1 MTQAPLLF
9 TPRRRNVFVEAGAG
23 TGKTTEIVR
32 QVLEIL
38 LDHPRLS
45 PERLVLITFTEKAA
59 GEIAERIR
67 DGLLDMHAVLVSGGA
82 GWPSGSASPIL
93 PIPADRRA
101 DWTRACETHLAQLD
115 RIRSQTIHS
124 FCQSILAR
132 HPLEAGLDPSFRIAE
147 GFERSRL
154 LDEIWLEWLE
164 DETTGEVEPARA
176 MEWEH
181 AIEGLADVRNL
192 RKVIL
197 DLVKHRGLLSLGLGG
212 ISSFRHV
219 AAPMRAAVDELR
231 ALPESDVDV
240 DHPDTAAFLSYVR
253 AVPPPAD
260 DEASAWVAWLEPV
273 ANRLRDAH
281 LKGSTR
287 LKTPL
292 RVLRGEK
299 KDQNLYDLL
308 LAEKTASAVL
318 RLGGRFLRRLEA
330 EKDRRGVLDF
340 DDLLIRTERLLKDP
354 AVAAEVRARIDWL
367 FVDEFQDTDWIQAS
381 IVRRL
386 ATGRS
391 GEIEEGRI
399 VLVGDPKQS
408 IYSFRGADPETYGE
422 TLDFFVKQG
431 AERRVLGHQYRSRPP
446 LVHALNAMFG
456 RLFEGRGDVNVFRP
470 HYEPLVPGL
479 GGNGVDGAPIRF
491 VSLRPL
497 PGEQVDDEP
506 GPSGRQAA
514 AVAAMIRARIDAG
527 VPAESFAIL
536 VRKMTTIDP
545 YLDALDAAGIE
556 YVLPRNRSI
565 FERRAAIDLLAVLR
579 AIAAPYD
586 RGAIFSTARSPWFAL
601 TDDEI
606 TAAYLAKETG
616 GSPDPASPHQ
626 RFRQQMKRWTE
637 YAGWMGVEQLAG
649 TIIAES
655 GVDVLYR
662 LQARGEGHLDDLEAL
677 LELAREFDRSVGA
690 SLPVFVEEMLRRR
703 EGGESAE
710 PAIIDD
716 NAGGVRV
723 LTVHASKGLEF
734 GRVILPELACTMQ
747 GDSLSVFRLT
757 EPERLY
763 LKGSL
768 TTIGTRA
775 EKAEGGKTPAE
786 ILKERNE
793 AENDRLFYVAVT
805 RAREEVIFVLD
816 PLTTSRQTF
825 MKPLLGIFGFDA
837 KALGA
842 LFPAEPG
849 ERREILKV
857 GDESLEAAFE
867 SLEPLPVPEEA
878 LPRLVSRELAGRAR
892 RELPPPEPESPQQ
905 PVDRTELVRRAEKL
919 RYRKGGILLHRFLE
933 IWDGAVEFGALLE
946 MVRLEVGA
954 TELERDRV
962 ARRIEAILASGSH
975 QRIQALETVGR
986 ETTVWLEEEGN
997 PREVR
1002 IDRLLR
1008 DESGWVVLDYKSGRS
1023 SVDRLEADREQVAR
1037 YCRAIAAMSGEPCR
1051 GLLWYIDLEG
1061 EEMVEIKPEA
1071 RSQKPEERSKTT
1083 SKDPCSNGR

>member
-67 DGLLDMHAVLVSGGA
+67 DGLVDMHAALVSGGA

-93 PIPADRRA
+93 AIPSDRRD
-101 DWTRACETHLAQLD
+101 DWIRACETHLAQLD

-176 MEWEH
+176 LEWEQ

-192 RKVIL
+192 RRVVL
-197 DLVKHRGLLSLGLGG
+197 ELVKHRGLLSLGLGG
-212 ISSFRHV
+212 ISSFRDV
-219 AAPMRAAVDELR
+219 AATMRAAVAEIR
-231 ALPESDVDV
+231 SLPESDVDV
-240 DHPDTAAFLSYVR
+240 NHPDTAAFLSYVR
-253 AVPPPAD
+253 AVPPPDSD
-260 DEASAWVAWLEPV
+260 DAAAWASWLAPV
-273 ANRLRDAH
+273 ANRLRDAY
-281 LKGSTR
+281 LTGLSTR
-287 LKTPL
+287 VKTPL

-308 LAEKTASAVL
+308 VAERTASATL
-318 RLGGRFLRRLEA
+318 KLGGRFLERLES

-391 GEIEEGRI
+391 GEVEEGRI

-422 TLDFFVKQG
+422 TLDFFVKHG
-431 AERRVLGHQYRSRPP
+431 AERQVLRHQYRSRPA
-446 LVHALNAMFG
+446 LVHALNAMFT
-456 RLFEGRGDVNVFRP
+456 RLFDAQGDANVFRP

-479 GGNGVDGAPIRF
+479 GERGEAAPPVRF
-491 VSLRPL
+491 AALRAL

-506 GPSGRQAA
+506 GSSGRQAA

-536 VRKMTTIDP
+536 VRKMVTIDP

-579 AIAAPYD
+579 AIAAPFD
-586 RGAIFSTARSPWFAL
+586 RGASFSAARSPYFAL

-606 TAAYLAKETG
+606 TAASLLREAG
-616 GSPDPASPHQ
+616 GAPDPASPYE
-626 RFRQQMKRWTE
+626 RFRLQMKRWTE
-637 YAGWMGVEQLAG
+637 HAGWMGVEQLAG

-662 LQARGEGHLDDLEAL
+662 LQARGENHLEDLEAL
-677 LELAREFDRSVGA
+677 LELAREFDRAVGA

-703 EGGESAE
+703 EGGESSE

-747 GDSLSVFRLT
+747 GDQLSVFRLS

-775 EKAEGGKTPAE
+775 EAVDGGKTPAA

-825 MKPLLGIFGFDA
+825 MKPLLGIFEFEV
-837 KALGA
+837 KALGT
-842 LFPAEPG
+842 LFPDVPG
-849 ERREILKV
+849 ERREMLKI

-867 SLEPLPVPEEA
+867 SLEPLPFPEEA
-878 LPRLVSRELAGRAR
+878 PARLVSRELGERAR
-892 RELPPPEPESPQQ
+892 RELPPPEPDAPPA

-919 RYRKGGILLHRFLE
+919 RYRRAGLLLHRFLE
-933 IWDGAVEFGALLE
+933 IWDGAPEIGALLE
-946 MVRLEVGA
+946 TTRLELGA

-962 ARRIEAILASGSH
+962 ARRIEAILASASH
-975 QRIQALETVGR
+975 ERIRQFETVGR
-986 ETTVWLEEEGN
+986 ETTIWLQEEGKL
-997 PREVR
+997 REAR

-1008 DESGWVVLDYKSGRS
+1008 DEEGWVVLDYKSGRAS
-1023 SVDRLEADREQVAR
+1023 EDRLEADRAQVLR
-1037 YCRAIAAMSGEPCR
+1037 YCHAIAAMSGEPCR
-1051 GLLWYIDLEG
+1051 GVVWYIDLDA
-1061 EEMVEIKPEA
+1061 EELVEV
-1071 RSQKPEERSKTT
+1071 R
-1083 SKDPCSNGR
+1083 D

>member
-1 MTQAPLLF
+1 
-9 TPRRRNVFVEAGAG
+9 
-23 TGKTTEIVR
+23 
-32 QVLEIL
+32 VLEIL

-67 DGLLDMHAVLVSGGA
+67 DGLVDMHTALVSGGA
-82 GWPSGSASPIL
+82 GWPSGSDSPIL
-93 PIPADRRA
+93 AIPPERRV
-101 DWTRACETHLAQLD
+101 DWTRACEAHLAQLD

-164 DETTGEVEPARA
+164 DETTGEVEPRRA
-176 MEWEH
+176 MEWEE
-181 AIEGLADVRNL
+181 AIDGLGDLRNL
-192 RKVIL
+192 RKAVL
-197 DLVKHRGLLSLGLGG
+197 DLVKNRGLLSLGLGG
-212 ISSFRHV
+212 ISAFRDV
-219 AAPMRAAVDELR
+219 AAPMRAAVGEIR

-240 DHPDTAAFLSYVR
+240 NHPDTAAFLTYVR
-253 AVPPPAD
+253 AVPPPAG
-260 DEASAWVAWLEPV
+260 DEASAWVAWLGPV

-299 KDQNLYDLL
+299 RDQNLYDLL
-308 LAEKTASAVL
+308 LAERTASAVL
-318 RLGGRFLRRLEA
+318 RLASRFLERLEA

-354 AVAAEVRARIDWL
+354 VVAAEVRARIDWL

-391 GEIEEGRI
+391 GDVEEGRI

-422 TLDFFVKQG
+422 TLDFFVRHG
-431 AERRVLGHQYRSRPP
+431 ASRQVLRRQFRSRPA
-446 LVHALNAMFG
+446 LVHALNAMFA
-456 RLFEGRGDVNVFRP
+456 RLFEAQGDANVFRP
-470 HYEPLVPGL
+470 HYEPLEPGL
-479 GGNGVDGAPIRF
+479 ADDGDGKPPVRF
-491 VSLRPL
+491 VALRPL
-497 PGEQVDDEP
+497 PNEKVDDQP

-514 AVAAMIRARIDAG
+514 AVAAMLRARIDAG
-527 VPAESFAIL
+527 VPAKSFAIL
-536 VRKMTTIDP
+536 VRKMTTIDA
-545 YLDALDAAGIE
+545 YLDALDSAGIE

-586 RGAIFSTARSPWFAL
+586 RGAAFSAARSPYFAL
-601 TDDEI
+601 SDDEI
-606 TAAYLAKETG
+606 TTAFLAREAG
-616 GSPDPASPHQ
+616 GAPDPGSPYE
-626 RFRQQMKRWTE
+626 RFRQQIKRWTE
-637 YAGWMGVEQLAG
+637 YAGWMSVEQLAG
-649 TIIAES
+649 AIIAES

-662 LQARGEGHLDDLEAL
+662 LQARGESHLEDLEAL
-677 LELAREFDRSVGA
+677 LELAREFDRAVGA

-716 NAGGVRV
+716 NARGVRV

-734 GRVILPELACTMQ
+734 GRVILPELACSMP
-747 GDSLSVFRLT
+747 GDPLSVFRLSV
-757 EPERLY
+757 PERLY

-775 EKAEGGKTPAE
+775 EKAEGGKTPSE

-825 MKPLLGIFGFDA
+825 MKPLLGIFGFDVR
-837 KALGA
+837 ALSA
-842 LFPAEPG
+842 LFPAEPE
-849 ERREILKV
+849 ERREILRI

-867 SLEPLPVPEEA
+867 SLEPLPAPEEA
-878 LPRLVSRELAGRAR
+878 LPRLVSRELGERAH
-892 RELPPPEPESPQQ
+892 RELPPPEPDLPSQR
-905 PVDRTELVRRAEKL
+905 VDRSELVRRAEKL
-919 RYRKGGILLHRFLE
+919 RYRRAGLLLHRFLE
-933 IWDGAVEFGALLE
+933 IWDGGAEIGALLD
-946 MVRLEVGA
+946 MARLELGA

-962 ARRIEAILASGSH
+962 ARRIEAILASTSH
-975 QRIQALETVGR
+975 QRLQGLETIGR
-986 ETTVWLEEEGN
+986 ETTIWLEEDGK
-997 PREVR
+997 PREAR

-1008 DESGWVVLDYKSGRS
+1008 DEAGWVVLDYKSGRAS
-1023 SVDRLEADREQVAR
+1023 EDRLEADRDQVAR
-1037 YCRAIAAMSGEPCR
+1037 YCRAIAAMSGEACR
-1051 GLLWYIDLEG
+1051 GLVWYIDLDG

-1071 RSQKPEERSKTT
+1071 RSQKSEEKAKAEAES
-1083 SKDPCSNGR
+1083 

>member
-9 TPRRRNVFVEAGAG
+9 APRRRNLFDEAGAG

-32 QVLEIL
+32 QELENL

-67 DGLLDMHAVLVSGGA
+67 DGLVDMHAALVSGGA
-82 GWPSGSASPIL
+82 GWPSGSVSPIL
-93 PIPADRRA
+93 AIPPDRRT
-101 DWTRACETHLAQLD
+101 DWTHACETHLAQLD

-154 LDEIWLEWLE
+154 LEEIWLEWLE

-181 AIEGLADVRNL
+181 AIEGLGDVRNL
-192 RKVIL
+192 RKVVL
-197 DLVKHRGLLSLGLGG
+197 ALVQHRGLLSLGLGG
-212 ISSFRHV
+212 ISSFRDV
-219 AAPMRAAVDELR
+219 AAPMRAAVGEIR
-231 ALPESDVDV
+231 ALPEIDVAV
-240 DHPDTAAFLSYVR
+240 DHPDTAAFLAYVR
-253 AVPPPAD
+253 AVPPPAG

-273 ANRLRDAH
+273 ANRLRDAY
-281 LKGSTR
+281 LTGLTTR
-287 LKTPL
+287 VKTPL

-308 LAEKTASAVL
+308 VAERTASAAL
-318 RLGGRFLRRLEA
+318 RLGGRFLDRLEA

-354 AVAAEVRARIDWL
+354 SVAAEVRARIDWL

-391 GEIEEGRI
+391 GEVEEGRI

-431 AERRVLGHQYRSRPP
+431 AERRVLRHQYRSRPA
-446 LVHALNAMFG
+446 LVHALNVMFA
-456 RLFEGRGDVNVFRP
+456 RLFEAQGDVNVFRP
-470 HYEPLVPGL
+470 HYEPLEPGL
-479 GGNGVDGAPIRF
+479 AGGGDNSPPVRF
-491 VSLRPL
+491 VALRHL
-497 PGEQVDDEP
+497 PNENVDDEP
-506 GPSGRQAA
+506 GSSGRQAA

-536 VRKMTTIDP
+536 VRKMTTIDA

-579 AIAAPYD
+579 AIAAPFD
-586 RGAIFSTARSPWFAL
+586 RGAAFSAARSPYFAL

-606 TAAYLAKETG
+606 TAAFLLKEAG
-616 GSPDPASPHQ
+616 GAPDPGSPHE
-626 RFRQQMKRWTE
+626 RFRLQIKRWTE
-637 YAGWMGVEQLAG
+637 YAGWMSVEQLAG
-649 TIIAES
+649 AIIAES

-662 LQARGEGHLDDLEAL
+662 LQARGESHLDDLEAL
-677 LELAREFDRSVGA
+677 LELAREFDRAVGA

-703 EGGESAE
+703 EGGESSE

-734 GRVILPELACTMQ
+734 GRVIFPELACAMP
-747 GDSLSVFRLT
+747 GDSLSVFRLS

-775 EKAEGGKTPAE
+775 EKAEGGKTPAAV
-786 ILKERNE
+786 LKERNE

-805 RAREEVIFVLD
+805 RAREEVVFVLD
-816 PLTTSRQTF
+816 PLTTSKQTF
-825 MKPLLGIFGFDA
+825 MKPLLGIFGFDV

-849 ERREILKV
+849 ERRETLKI

-878 LPRLVSRELAGRAR
+878 LPRLVSRELGERAR
-892 RELPPPEPESPQQ
+892 RELPPPEPDAPPA

-919 RYRKGGILLHRFLE
+919 RYRRAGLLLHRFLE
-933 IWDGAVEFGALLE
+933 IWDGAPEIGALLE
-946 MVRLEVGA
+946 MARLELGA

-962 ARRIEAILASGSH
+962 ARRIEAILASSSH
-975 QRIQALETVGR
+975 ERIRGLETVGR
-986 ETTVWLEEEGN
+986 ETTIWLEEEGKL
-997 PREVR
+997 REAR

-1008 DESGWVVLDYKSGRS
+1008 DGQTWVVLDYKSGRAS
-1023 SVDRLEADREQVAR
+1023 EDRLEADREQVTR

-1051 GLLWYIDLEG
+1051 GLVWYIDLDG
-1061 EEMVEIKPEA
+1061 EEIVEIKPEA
-1071 RSQKPEERSKTT
+1071 RSQKSEEK
-1083 SKDPCSNGR
+1083 